1 MSPDPLP
8 AVWGLVMSKGVQIGK
23 NAYLVAQAEQQIG
36 KSQLRSR
43 AKSWILRKM
52 CVGVLF
58 TETANCTLSA

>member
-1 MSPDPLP
+1 MERML
-8 AVWGLVMSKGVQIGK
+8 I
-23 NAYLVAQAEQQIG
+23 LVAQAEQQIG